1 MMAVDWL
8 NPNIFP
14 VETAVGKEMLSSK
27 RPEICSEGG
36 TRMGKTIT
44 NLVKVLTAHFDIPGL
59 QSCITRANAVDLTP
73 SIRAD
78 IRMLLKYDLDDPRSP
93 VKYYGGATRFDTLY
107 INEGVCRLG
116 GMNRP
121 SHILGTQY
129 DIVMPSQLEQFSEE
143 QYQILKTRC
152 SGSSNQWQNKDGT
165 PLFQMLS
172 DCNPDVP
179 DHWMYQRESEGKLQF
194 VKFTFKDSPYFY
206 RQGRWSKVGKTYVEE
221 LYESLTGIYRDRYF
235 HGKRVAPT
243 GMVFPDL
250 CDAHYIDE
258 LPNLENWEIYRAMDF
273 GSTAPSVN
281 LWIIQHRE
289 TKDVIV
295 AREWRKTGGDII
307 QMACEVKQ
315 YDLGEVSGTV
325 IDNDE
330 KVSTVLGRNGISA
343 TLTKKSGDTIKV
355 GIDLIN
361 DALRKTIEGTPGG
374 LKFYTGLR
382 CHAPDPDLFSKK
394 APLSV
399 IKEMENYVFDEK
411 KDKPADGQSDHAIDA
426 LRYWFLWQGT
436 VPDASAIMMGTT
448 IPNKN
453 RPSKWMV

>member
-1 MMAVDWL
+1 
-8 NPNIFP
+8 
-14 VETAVGKEMLSSK
+14 
-27 RPEICSEGG
+27 
-36 TRMGKTIT
+36 
-44 NLVKVLTAHFDIPGL
+44 
-59 QSCITRANAVDLTP
+59 
-73 SIRAD
+73 
-78 IRMLLKYDLDDPRSP
+78 
-93 VKYYGGATRFDTLY
+93 
-107 INEGVCRLG
+107 
-116 GMNRP
+116 
-121 SHILGTQY
+121 
-129 DIVMPSQLEQFSEE
+129 
-143 QYQILKTRC
+143 
-152 SGSSNQWQNKDGT
+152 
-165 PLFQMLS
+165 
-172 DCNPDVP
+172 
-179 DHWMYQRESEGKLQF
+179 
-194 VKFTFKDSPYFY
+194 
-206 RQGRWSKVGKTYVEE
+206 
-221 LYESLTGIYRDRYF
+221 
-235 HGKRVAPT
+235 
-243 GMVFPDL
+243 
-250 CDAHYIDE
+250 
-258 LPNLENWEIYRAMDF
+258 MDF

-436 VPDASAIMMGTT
+436 VPDPSAIMMGTT